1 MIDDDGIMMSLMII
15 HVDVEDNVTDDIDGV
30 VDGND
35 DCDDNGFENIDF
47 VQVVL
52 FQGFVNNDGD
62 CNDYLEDNDD
72 DYNDYLD
79 DND

>member
-52 FQGFVNNDGD
+52 FQGLPISNSPLRAIFSQKI
-62 CNDYLEDNDD
+62 
-72 DYNDYLD
+72 
-79 DND
+79 

>member
-15 HVDVEDNVTDDIDGV
+15 HVDVEDNVADDIDGV

-35 DCDDNGFENIDF
+35 DCDDDGFENIDF

-62 CNDYLEDNDD
+62 CNDYLEDND
-72 DYNDYLD
+72 
-79 DND
+79 